1 MSILQQ
7 WLDRYLSYLEQ
18 DNASPYTV
26 KNYGTD
32 IGQFL
37 DFCREQKIR
46 TLDQLTREIV
56 RDYLGELDEAGYVRA
71 SIARRVFELRA
82 FGDYLKRQRAWEQ
95 NLFRRIYAPRVPQ
108 KLPRYLTYDEVNRLM
123 RAPDLATTQGI
134 RDRAIMEVLYASGV
148 RVSELCG
155 LDLKDV
161 NLTTGELRVIGK
173 GDKERLVLIGRPAVR
188 ALRSYIERARP
199 EQIKEGTPPQ
209 AVFLNRLGGRLSSR
223 SVDTI
228 VRKSGVA
235 AGIPQRVTPHL
246 LRHTFATHMLDGGA
260 NLRVVQ
266 ELLGHENI
274 ATTQIYAN
282 VTQGR
287 VREIYDGAHPHGKE
301 RGDAKDP

>member
-1 MSILQQ
+1 MSILHS
-7 WLDRYLSYLEQ
+7 WLDRYLGHLEQ

-37 DFCREQKIR
+37 AYCEERDVRA
-46 TLDQLTREIV
+46 LDQLTREIV
-56 RDYLGELDEAGYVRA
+56 RDYLGELDEEGYVRA

-82 FGDYLKRQRAWEQ
+82 FGDYLKRQEAWKQ

-123 RAPDLATTQGI
+123 HAPDRSTPKGV
-134 RDRAIMEVLYASGV
+134 RDRAILEVLYASGV
-148 RVSELCG
+148 RVSELSG
-155 LDLKDV
+155 LDLNDV
-161 NLTTGELRVIGK
+161 DLATGELRVIGK

-188 ALRSYIERARP
+188 ALRAYLERARP
-199 EQIKEGTPPQ
+199 KQIKPGPTPR

-228 VRKSGVA
+228 VRK
-235 AGIPQRVTPHL
+235 AGIAADIQQRVTPHL

-260 NLRVVQ
+260 DLRVVQ

-287 VREIYDGAHPHGKE
+287 VRQIYDGAHPHGRYHTDDKE
-301 RGDAKDP
+301 